1 MKYVKTALCILS
13 AAGLIITILLTCVDH
28 FAFQRSF
35 FEKQYQK
42 LNTAQDMDMSKQDL
56 MRATDVLLDY
66 LKDERDDISLQV
78 VAAEEKVEMFNER
91 ETAHMVDV
99 KNLYQGAMQVRFYAF
114 LITLVAFALLFWK
127 ARKDLLFALCYRYVQ
142 CAIAAVVI
150 AGVLG
155 LWIMSDFTTFWTN
168 FHRLFFSND
177 LWLLNP
183 ATDRMIQMFPEPFFF
198 AMVSRIVLAFAI
210 VFLTLFGLS
219 LYYLKHVMKKQKGA
233 VYAQDHIGK

>member
-1 MKYVKTALCILS
+1 
-13 AAGLIITILLTCVDH
+13 
-28 FAFQRSF
+28 
-35 FEKQYQK
+35 
-42 LNTAQDMDMSKQDL
+42 
-56 MRATDVLLDY
+56 MR
-66 LKDERDDISLQV
+66 RWHS
-78 VAAEEKVEMFNER
+78 
-91 ETAHMVDV
+91 
-99 KNLYQGAMQVRFYAF
+99 
-114 LITLVAFALLFWK
+114 
-127 ARKDLLFALCYRYVQ
+127 LLFALCYRYVQ

-155 LWIMSDFTTFWTN
+155 LWIMSDFTAFWTN